1 MSGRASKQKGSR
13 FELAVAKALGGVR
26 VPMSGAVAAFP
37 GDVVANL
44 FGKRIRIECKKRATG
59 FKQLYAWLRDNGMLV
74 AGADRMDPLSVQRL
88 ADVIEQNEKY
98 ERVLAFAIAHGWGED
113 DTPDTPSDLG
123 RTGN

>member
-37 GDVVANL
+37 GDVVAEI
-44 FGKRIRIECKKRATG
+44 GGRKRRLECKKRAAG
-59 FKQLYAWLRDNGMLV
+59 FKQIYGWLRDNYALV
-74 AGADRMDPLSVQRL
+74 IGADRQEPLIVLRL
-88 ADVIEQNEKY
+88 ADFVELKEYTENLDDFVQ
-98 ERVLAFAIAHGWGED
+98 RVTYPD